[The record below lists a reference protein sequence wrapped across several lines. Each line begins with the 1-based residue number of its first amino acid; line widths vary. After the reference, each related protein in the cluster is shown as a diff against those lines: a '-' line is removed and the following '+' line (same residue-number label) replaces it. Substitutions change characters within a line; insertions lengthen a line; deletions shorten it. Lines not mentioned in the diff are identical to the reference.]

1 MGYSLIYM
9 PVLHFDDINGRPL
22 VGGKL
27 YTYWSGTNTPAPT
40 YRNKNGTEHNENP
53 IRLNER
59 GECVCFINDGLKYKF
74 VLKDALDNTIWEQ
87 DNVSIPASEG
97 GGGGGG
103 SEVIVVPI
111 LTSGTEIADVFINDE
126 RFPLYAPTPLE
137 LGETSTTAYPGD
149 MGKAAAELADTA
161 NTEAVKNVAYDSV
174 NKKITK
180 TINGTTTEVVSA
192 ATLKTDMSLNNVN
205 NTSDADKPVSTAQQT
220 ALDLKL
226 DKTGDGKDVT
236 ATFTEAATRTNIG
249 TGEKLSVIFGKIKK
263 WFSDLG
269 TAAFK
274 NVPASGNASNTE
286 VVLGNDSRLSAGA
299 SAVQDVTVDGV
310 SVVNSSTKVAAVP
323 NASTT
328 AKGAVQLEDSHTST
342 STTKAA
348 TPNSVKDAYDL
359 ANTANSGLANK
370 QDKPGS
376 ATEDNIATFN
386 GSKSTKDSGK
396 SFLPSTSTWDGTSE
410 NKIPTAKAV
419 QVQLDGKLTDSP
431 RVSQRAP
438 TADEKAG
445 GMTDA
450 YYKVAYDTDK
460 TIFMDV
466 TDNRSG
472 LWARRSGSIGDWLV
486 WMDNNGDGHL
496 NGTSTKAQGYEVG
509 GGIDLALQGK
519 QATCMFRV
527 ETPEWNDLVE
537 SGFYEVRSSSS
548 AGTNHSPEG
557 GLIKCIV
564 VKAVNA
570 SNQTGVSQIAMGDY
584 VYTRFK
590 PSNSS
595 TWSDWKVMP
604 YSNKFAASDSDKMV
618 GIDANGLLANTGV
631 RTSEALKAVNYNR
644 VHVEAM
650 RGWGGSGIATYYN
663 VGLYRY
669 DGGSSILVPTQTGAL
684 NVGELVGGTEAIV
697 KYSPQDWTPTS
708 YNCEDFLIV
717 NSGVDSEKLY
727 DALQLGMLLSDTS
740 CRRFTLRLANISDKD
755 WHIMICHTFG
765 NGHEGVQIPESSAY
779 NSAKYSGN
787 FTPII
792 NKLVRAEK
800 YYDVLIRPDKCVKV
814 DIMISSMVYNSTSGL
829 MAVIDTDEPYDPA

>member
-1 MGYSLIYM
+1 MGYSLIYT

-27 YTYWSGTNTPAPT
+27 YTYWSSTNTPAPT
-40 YRNKNGTEHNENP
+40 YRNANGTELNENP

-59 GECVCFINDGLKYKF
+59 GECVCFLPDGLKYKF
-74 VLKDALDNTIWEQ
+74 VLKDALENTIWEQ
-87 DNVSIPASEG
+87 DNVSIHASEG

-103 SEVIVVPI
+103 SEVIVVPV
-111 LTSGTEIADVFINDE
+111 LTSGTEIADVFIDE
-126 RFPLYAPTPLE
+126 ERTPLFAPTPLE

-149 MGKAAAELADTA
+149 MGKATAELANTA

-180 TINGTTTEVVSA
+180 TINGTTTDVVSA
-192 ATLKTDMSLNNVN
+192 ATLKTDMDLANVD
-205 NTSDADKPVSTAQQT
+205 NTSDADKPVSTAQQE

-226 DKTGDGKDVT
+226 GKAGDGKDVT
-236 ATFTEAATRTNIG
+236 VTFTEASTRTNIG

-263 WFSDLG
+263 WFTDLG

-274 NVPASGNASNTE
+274 
-286 VVLGNDSRLSAGA
+286 
-299 SAVQDVTVDGV
+299 
-310 SVVNSSTKVAAVP
+310 
-323 NASTT
+323 
-328 AKGAVQLEDSHTST
+328 
-342 STTKAA
+342 
-348 TPNSVKDAYDL
+348 DA
-359 ANTANSGLANK
+359 
-370 QDKPGS
+370 
-376 ATEDNIATFN
+376 
-386 GSKSTKDSGK
+386 
-396 SFLPSTSTWDGTSE
+396 LPSTSTWDGTSE
-410 NKIPTAKAV
+410 NVVPTAKAV
-419 QVQLDGKLTDSP
+419 QAQLNGKLTDSP

-438 TADEKAG
+438 TADEKTG

-450 YYKVAYDTDK
+450 YYKVSYDTDK
-460 TIFMDV
+460 TVFMDV

-472 LWARRSGSIGDWLV
+472 LWARRSNSIGDWLV

-496 NGTSTKAQGYEVG
+496 NGTSTKAQGYESG

-537 SGFYEVRSSSS
+537 SGFYEVRSSSP

-564 VKAVNA
+564 AKAVNA

-595 TWSDWKVMP
+595 TWSDWKVLT
-604 YSNKFAASDSDKMV
+604 YSNKFAAADSGKIV

-650 RGWGGSGIATYYN
+650 RGPGGSGIASYYN

-669 DGGSSILVPTQTGAL
+669 DGGTSILVPTQTGSL
-684 NVGELVGGTEAIV
+684 NVGELVGGAEAIV

-717 NSGVDSEKLY
+717 TAGVGNQKLY
-727 DALQLGMLLSDTS
+727 DALQLGELLSDTS

-765 NGHEGVQIPESSAY
+765 NGHEGLQIPEINAY
-779 NSAKYSGN
+779 NSEKYSGN

-792 NKLVRAEK
+792 NQLVRAEK